1 MKLEM
6 REGTGKEEVE
16 ETLMV
21 VTVVAI
27 ATTETNQPLSIM
39 KFMAVLPV
47 L

>member
-1 MKLEM
+1 MQ
-6 REGTGKEEVE
+6 TGRTGEEVE

-27 ATTETNQPLSIM
+27 ATTETNQPPSIR
-39 KFMAVLPV
+39 KFMAVLPI